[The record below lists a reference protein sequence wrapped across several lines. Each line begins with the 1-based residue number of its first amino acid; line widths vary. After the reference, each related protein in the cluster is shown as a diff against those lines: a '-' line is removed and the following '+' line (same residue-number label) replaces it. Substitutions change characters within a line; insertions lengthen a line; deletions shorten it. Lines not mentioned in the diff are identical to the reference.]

1 MVEKERMVRRAVN
14 ESPNI
19 ERILAEV
26 TDDVQQLFDRGD
38 GYQQLLHREGTGRAY
53 LLYPADR

>member
-1 MVEKERMVRRAVN
+1 MVEKETMVRRAVS

-26 TDDVQQLFDRGD
+26 TDDVQQLIDRGG
-38 GYQQLLHREGTGRAY
+38 GYQQLLHREGTGRGY
-53 LLYPADR
+53 LLYPVDK